1 MENNKELVK
10 AWEQRLNLYAEGNKL
25 RAEGYKLYAEGYKLH
40 AEGNKLRAEG
50 YKLWAE
56 SVIAQYGNIIIEWK
70 NWDYDK
76 KSYSCVLENGEVYD
90 QKHKKEDGLPPTVKA
105 VGIRPAIL

>member
-25 RAEGYKLYAEGYKLH
+25 RAEGYKL
-40 AEGNKLRAEG
+40 RAEG

-56 SVIAQYGNIIIEWK
+56 SVIAQYGNITIEWK

-76 KSYSCVLENGEVYD
+76 KSYSCVLENGQVYD
-90 QKHKKEDGLPPTVKA
+90 
-105 VGIRPAIL
+105 